1 MESYMQLPHEERT
14 LLRRA
19 AFGMAG
25 IPSELTA
32 GYNLAALRDL
42 LLAENE
48 RTGCFAGRWTDLA
61 EDDEAVEHLR

>member
-1 MESYMQLPHEERT
+1 MTEYMQLPHEERT
-14 LLRRA
+14 LMRRA

-48 RTGCFAGRWTDLA
+48 RTGQFAGRWTDLA
-61 EDDEAVEHLR
+61 EDDETLENFR